1 MILPLHFIPNPY
13 FWKTLLILL
22 PLQYANFSNNSQE
35 MAFFILNCH
44 KLKTFDPS
52 RQATFI

>member
-1 MILPLHFIPNPY
+1 MILPLHFIRDPY

-22 PLQYANFSNNSQE
+22 PLQYANFSNNIQE
-35 MAFFILNCH
+35 MAFFIFNCH

-52 RQATFI
+52 RQTAFI